1 VRALVTGA
9 AGFAGQWLCRE
20 LLARKWE
27 VTGTMLGDVVATSVL
42 DLEERRSVRWMHADV
57 RSPEDVRRA
66 VDDTR
71 PDAVAHLAGIA
82 FAPAARDDPGMA
94 LDVNVGGTGRLLAAL
109 RERRRAGTLDPLVLI
124 IGSGEQYGRHEPERM
139 PLGEDTPQRPV
150 SVYAATKAAQEVI
163 AMEAHRSEGLRV
175 VATRSFNH
183 SGPGQAEEFLLPAL
197 VRRALALRG
206 QWQRDLMIGNT
217 TPVRDFLHVSD
228 VARAYA
234 LLLERGTPGEVYN
247 VARGEGVSV
256 ETLAGR
262 VLALAGVDARLR
274 SDPALQRA
282 VEVPVLIGDPRKLR
296 ASTDWTPERS
306 LDSIIEDLIRAA
318 SH

>member
-20 LLARKWE
+20 LLERKWE
-27 VTGTMLGDVVATSVL
+27 ITGTMLGDVVATSVL
-42 DLEERRSVRWMHADV
+42 TLEERRSIRWLRADV
-57 RSPEDVRRA
+57 RDTEDLARA
-66 VDDTR
+66 VDESR
-71 PDAVAHLAGIA
+71 PDAVVHLAGIA
-82 FAPAARDDPGMA
+82 FAPAARDDPGTA
-94 LDVNVGGTGRLLAAL
+94 LDVNVGGTGRLLGVL
-109 RERRRAGTLDPLVLI
+109 RERRRAGAIDPVVLVV
-124 IGSGEQYGRHEPERM
+124 GSGEQYGRHDPDRM

-150 SVYAATKAAQEVI
+150 SVYAATKAAQEVV
-163 AMEAHRSEGLRV
+163 AMEAHRADGLRV

-217 TPVRDFLHVSD
+217 TPVRDFLHVGD

-234 LLLERGTPGEVYN
+234 LLVEHGAPGEVYN
-247 VARGEGVSV
+247 VASGEGVSV
-256 ETLAGR
+256 EELANR
-262 VLALAGVDARLR
+262 VLALTGVDARLR
-274 SDPALQRA
+274 SDPALQRP
-282 VEVPVLIGDPRKLR
+282 VEVPILIGDPRKLR
-296 ASTDWTPERS
+296 ASTDWAPERS

>member
-1 VRALVTGA
+1 MRALVTGA

-20 LLARKWE
+20 LLSRRWD

-42 DLEERRSVRWMHADV
+42 DLEERRAIRWLHADV
-57 RSPEDVRRA
+57 RRSDELERA
-66 VDDTR
+66 VDESR

-82 FAPAARDDPGMA
+82 FAPAARSDPAAA
-94 LDVNVGGTGRLLAAL
+94 LEVNVVGTARLLGVL
-109 RERRRAGTLDPLVLI
+109 RARRAAGTLDPLVLI
-124 IGSGEQYGRHEPERM
+124 VGSGEQYGRHDPDEM
-139 PLGEDTPQRPV
+139 PLGEEVPQRPV
-150 SVYAATKAAQEVI
+150 SVYGATKAAQEVI
-163 AMEAHRSEGLRV
+163 ALEAHRSDALRV
-175 VATRSFNH
+175 VGTRSFNH

-197 VRRALALRG
+197 VRRALDLRG
-206 QWQRDLMIGNT
+206 RWQRDLPIGNT
-217 TPVRDFLHVSD
+217 APVRDYLHVAD

-234 LLLERGTPGEVYN
+234 LLLERGMPGEVYN

-262 VLALAGVDARLR
+262 VLALTGVDARLR
-274 SDPALQRA
+274 PDPALQRP
-282 VEVPVLIGDPRKLR
+282 VEVPTLIGDPRKLR
-296 ASTDWTPERS
+296 ASTDWAPERS